1 MSKEITW
8 EELLK
13 ERYSEK
19 SEKKKENTEI
29 RGFQE
34 RFQFQENEYNKE
46 RQ

>member
-19 SEKKKENTEI
+19 SEKKKENTENI
-29 RGFQE
+29 CYCSRAVFKQ
-34 RFQFQENEYNKE
+34 NVH
-46 RQ
+46 